1 MNTKVKLESNINEL
15 DNSFKE
21 LISTEK
27 LNINSIE
34 TLALNSIEEC
44 KKIINCHI
52 EELIMKTIDE
62 KELIIKK
69 NRNGEIKDL
78 N

>member
-1 MNTKVKLESNINEL
+1 MGVKNFYGQNQVKCVILILRQKVGKISMDTKVKLENNINEL

-34 TLALNSIEEC
+34 TLP
-44 KKIINCHI
+44 
-52 EELIMKTIDE
+52 
-62 KELIIKK
+62 
-69 NRNGEIKDL
+69 
-78 N
+78 

>member
-1 MNTKVKLESNINEL
+1 MDTKVKLENNINEL

-34 TLALNSIEEC
+34 TLPLNSIEEC
-44 KKIINCHI
+44 KKNY
-52 EELIMKTIDE
+52 
-62 KELIIKK
+62 
-69 NRNGEIKDL
+69 
-78 N
+78 

>member
-1 MNTKVKLESNINEL
+1 MDTKVKLESNINEL

-34 TLALNSIEEC
+34 TLALNSIEEY

>member
-1 MNTKVKLESNINEL
+1 MNTKVNLESNINEL

-34 TLALNSIEEC
+34 TLALNSIEGC
-44 KKIINCHI
+44 KKIINCI
-52 EELIMKTIDE
+52 
-62 KELIIKK
+62 
-69 NRNGEIKDL
+69 
-78 N
+78 